1 MNLNYAL
8 IRQTI
13 AAYLSVESYTAV
25 NCDISETA
33 MNIGYSCNM
42 LRDDMNEVF
51 VISGLT
57 LLAVQQQ
64 LR

>member
-1 MNLNYAL
+1 M
-8 IRQTI
+8 
-13 AAYLSVESYTAV
+13 ESYTAV
-25 NCDISETA
+25 KCYVSETA

-51 VISGLT
+51 IISGHT
-57 LLAVQQQ
+57 LPEVQQQ

>member
-1 MNLNYAL
+1 
-8 IRQTI
+8 
-13 AAYLSVESYTAV
+13 
-25 NCDISETA
+25 

-51 VISGLT
+51 IISGHTT
-57 LLAVQQQ
+57 LEVQQE

>member
-1 MNLNYAL
+1 MMTL
-8 IRQTI
+8 IL
-13 AAYLSVESYTAV
+13 AGLSVERHTTV
-25 NCDISETA
+25 NCLISSETA

-51 VISGLT
+51 VISGHT
-57 LLAVQQQ
+57 LQDVQQQ